1 MMISTKGRYA
11 LRVMLDLARGE
22 GFVSLKDIADEEAIS
37 MKYLEAIVSKLNKSG
52 LVLSHRGKD
61 GGYRLMRPAGE
72 ISIAEILSSAEGT
85 LRPVH
90 CSGLEGG
97 CDRQCECLTL
107 PLWQTL
113 DKKIEEYLSAV
124 TLEDVL
130 LGRVRAE

>member
-61 GGYRLMRPAGE
+61 GGYRLVRPAGE

-90 CSGLEGG
+90 CTGLEGG

-107 PLWQTL
+107 PLWQEL
-113 DKKIEEYLSAV
+113 DKKIEAYLSDM